1 MFHNDD
7 NDHHDVHAC
16 GQEKNTTS
24 FFLLPIIGPSELGD
38 LEPEDFCNDIVG
50 LLLGEKLDVLVGS
63 DSRVCGTGGR
73 LFIFQARK

>member
-16 GQEKNTTS
+16 GQKKNTTS
-24 FFLLPIIGPSELGD
+24 FLLPIIGPSELGD

>member
-1 MFHNDD
+1 MRSK
-7 NDHHDVHAC
+7 
-16 GQEKNTTS
+16 EKYY
-24 FFLLPIIGPSELGD
+24 FFFFLPIIGPSELGD
-38 LEPEDFCNDIVG
+38 LDPEDFCNDIVG